1 MAIKQGSDE
10 LMLLR
15 PLGEATEA
23 QKVLWGTSIERET
36 ERDSDNEATMDG
48 SVQSGGS
55 LESTVT
61 GAAYMEA
68 DDELADEL
76 EDATEDA
83 KAYELWIINKKV
95 KNTDGKYK
103 AEYRQGYFNSFSRTN
118 EADSIAEFEFEF
130 GVYAKKQRGFATLP
144 EVIENNKAAYGFHD
158 TTAADPA
165 NDGLAANIPQP
176 DGSTGGSEDNTG
188 VTEQPVEDGT
198 ETV

>member
-1 MAIKQGSDE
+1 MPIKQGSDE

-23 QKVLWGTSIERET
+23 KKVLWGTSIERET

-48 SVQSGGS
+48 AVQSGGS

-61 GAAYMEA
+61 GAAYMEV

-83 KAYELWIINKKV
+83 KAYELWIINKRV
-95 KNTDGKYK
+95 KGTGENENKYK

-165 NDGLAANIPQP
+165 DDGLAANIPQP
-176 DGSTGGSEDNTG
+176 DGSTGG
-188 VTEQPVEDGT
+188 TEQPAGDGT